1 MTAALVQL
9 AAIAPFAL
17 AAAIGAA
24 SILNSALVALNYIK
38 GIPHA

>member
-17 AAAIGAA
+17 AAAMAAA
-24 SILNSALVALNYIK
+24 SLLNSALVARNFLK
-38 GIPHA
+38 GPDS